1 VRYRGRVCTA
11 DDGIHEETKIW
22 QAARGFGIEC
32 KDFEERIIAQMV
44 FTEEIS
50 PEAYDI
56 FYSYYENGDNKRLI
70 KAFLKIIAYKYLV
83 KNWLVPNDM
92 FKYFYDEVR
101 TQENM
106 ICLIAA
112 LKYLSQKRKL
122 TEEETSF
129 ADYNVNMLYQKNI
142 VFSFFKDFI
151 GKFSLPIHIMDAQ
164 YVEYIAEPGC
174 EVKIH
179 YLISPGQKPKS
190 SKASEEF
197 ITETMRDVF
206 EGIRVKEFVLFQD
219 ELLQY
224 YISETDGNGERIT
237 RSVSVHFD
245 ESMDDAREGSRYHTL
260 NTMMIAKEMHDDAT
274 LIDLME
280 EYARERENV
289 KRLFKPILD

>member
-1 VRYRGRVCTA
+1 
-11 DDGIHEETKIW
+11 
-22 QAARGFGIEC
+22 
-32 KDFEERIIAQMV
+32 M
-44 FTEEIS
+44 
-50 PEAYDI
+50 
-56 FYSYYENGDNKRLI
+56 
-70 KAFLKIIAYKYLV
+70 
-83 KNWLVPNDM
+83 
-92 FKYFYDEVR
+92 
-101 TQENM
+101 
-106 ICLIAA
+106 
-112 LKYLSQKRKL
+112 
-122 TEEETSF
+122 
-129 ADYNVNMLYQKNI
+129 I

-151 GKFSLPIHIMDAQ
+151 GKFTLPIHIMDAQ

-190 SKASEEF
+190 SKAGEEF